1 MTSSYEIDFF
11 LRPFLHGG
19 FMEKWLS
26 LINVASPDTL
36 RKHPTEVKVLGCC
49 LLNTFTRAC
58 SPTEPINFGNML
70 LLLTGPRRSAK
81 SWLTGLIED
90 VMRLFNGP
98 HLIPHG
104 TPEYIGE
111 AIGKL
116 RWGILTANEA
126 GEIITNADN
135 KGYMSTWGYIINK
148 IYMLEGI
155 QMGRRKKGKS
165 IMVQGRSYYVSLL
178 MNALPG
184 DITTMFEHWSGLE
197 RRFIP
202 LSFTRVPRRAWKAT
216 QERHA
221 VLNEMISILKSL
233 SRAVVIVDLPEEPL
247 SEVGSKLVQNLME
260 DSRTTSRWYIVV
272 AMGRKAGHLAL
283 GMGKTAGATLTMIAE
298 EFRQDVLSLNQ
309 VCHVLEGAMLKR
321 RVMGHPDGVAV
332 VAEGIGEHLDPAD
345 LKDLPGVTVTY
356 DDHGHLQ
363 LREIPLARI
372 LKGEIERRFA
382 ERGDKITVVAAE
394 LGYELRCAAPIP
406 YDAEYTRDLGWGA
419 VNYLLSDTYH
429 GSALVCLVNGN
440 IQLVPFEE
448 LVDPTT
454 NHAKVRMVDVSSQY
468 YQSARDYMVRV
479 NPTDLADDQM
489 VARLAA
495 EAKMD
500 PAAFRQQFADLV

>member
-1 MTSSYEIDFF
+1 VTSSYEIDFF

-247 SEVGSKLVQNLME
+247 SEVGSKLDKEDADKPDEIKALNDAKWEYAIRLTLSVFIDRAVTQICHLLERGERRGEGSLHGGCNYVISPVTDSSDRTPYRGDILEMYPPDITVELSPPAKETLQVMVTSVHLLSPLWGQFVTGLMGLFGF
-260 DSRTTSRWYIVV
+260 DGKIASR
-272 AMGRKAGHLAL
+272 
-283 GMGKTAGATLTMIAE
+283 
-298 EFRQDVLSLNQ
+298 
-309 VCHVLEGAMLKR
+309 
-321 RVMGHPDGVAV
+321 
-332 VAEGIGEHLDPAD
+332 VAEMLNMVKSKGCVNLRD
-345 LKDLPGVTVTY
+345 LYRGPLKPLMK
-356 DDHGHLQ
+356 
-363 LREIPLARI
+363 LREIGGVKGLWVKIIGPLEAAGQIAVRRYV
-372 LKGEIERRFA
+372 KGQTLVFDPNKRYC
-382 ERGDKITVVAAE
+382 GTCSK
-394 LGYELRCAAPIP
+394 
-406 YDAEYTRDLGWGA
+406 WGT
-419 VNYLLSDTYH
+419 LLQVGH
-429 GSALVCLVNGN
+429 RAL
-440 IQLVPFEE
+440 P
-448 LVDPTT
+448 
-454 NHAKVRMVDVSSQY
+454 
-468 YQSARDYMVRV
+468 
-479 NPTDLADDQM
+479 
-489 VARLAA
+489 
-495 EAKMD
+495 
-500 PAAFRQQFADLV
+500 